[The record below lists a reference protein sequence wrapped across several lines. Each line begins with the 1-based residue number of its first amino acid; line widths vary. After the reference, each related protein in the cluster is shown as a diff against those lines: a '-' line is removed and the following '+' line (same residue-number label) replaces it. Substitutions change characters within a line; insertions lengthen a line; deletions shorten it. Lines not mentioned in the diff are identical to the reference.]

1 MSPHRSGHSS
11 ASPAPPPAVSPHG
24 TGVTAASRAPKPTHT
39 GRGPPRPPAA
49 QEQQEGIPTRS
60 TRLGTRTARFTDP
73 QTAARGTTALR
84 RGSTARHSAPLR
96 RGRPTAPRTRTA
108 PPGAQLRGTDLHRSP
123 AGARLGHGTA
133 RDRPRLRALPKAP
146 HRARNPPAPPR
157 RAAPPCPANPHLQRS
172 PFFQSGGGGFWNQF
186 AFSSPSHPSTLTEQT
201 EKHQRSVPKGKSS
214 PFCSELTD
222 GSSKGGGGKKKNP
235 IRE

>member
-1 MSPHRSGHSS
+1 MPPNPHTPG
-11 ASPAPPPAVSPHG
+11 G
-24 TGVTAASRAPKPTHT
+24 D
-39 GRGPPRPPAA
+39 PPRPPAA

-84 RGSTARHSAPLR
+84 RGSTARHSALLR

-146 HRARNPPAPPR
+146 HRARNPPGP
-157 RAAPPCPANPHLQRS
+157 AAPHRPAL
-172 PFFQSGGGGFWNQF
+172 
-186 AFSSPSHPSTLTEQT
+186 PSKPPPPTE
-201 EKHQRSVPKGKSS
+201 PL
-214 PFCSELTD
+214 F
-222 GSSKGGGGKKKNP
+222 P
-235 IRE
+235 IRWWRFLEPICFFLTLPPLHADRAD